1 MRMLSVS
8 LSVLCSKA
16 ILKGSGFQE
25 FLKCSLRL
33 TKEERRKGRELL
45 ERKRGSRE
53 LQGSYMRAT
62 RGLQEIFKRA
72 STKI

>member
-1 MRMLSVS
+1 MLSVS

-45 ERKRGSRE
+45 ERKRASRE
-53 LQGSYMRAT
+53 LHVGYKRVT
-62 RGLQEIFKRA
+62 RDLQESFNKDIK
-72 STKI
+72 